1 MLHCTVSALP
11 CRHIKESSA
20 NALAQP
26 YDLATLQ
33 EVLGALPSWLAGIG
47 GATEDLA
54 WLNKLL
60 AQVGT
65 DTAVVTG
72 LAQCRL
78 TLFSTLLAVL
88 LTPPPCLH
96 HPSHARLRAR
106 YGRRIMQVLLLF
118 LDACSPPCRAQPSA

>member
-1 MLHCTVSALP
+1 MLHCAVSALP

-65 DTAVVTG
+65 DTAVV
-72 LAQCRL
+72 
-78 TLFSTLLAVL
+78 
-88 LTPPPCLH
+88 LH
-96 HPSHARLRAR
+96 WIGSVSPHIVQHFVGCPVDPTSLP
-106 YGRRIMQVLLLF
+106 
-118 LDACSPPCRAQPSA
+118 SPPLPRPAARTVWQTHYASVAAVP